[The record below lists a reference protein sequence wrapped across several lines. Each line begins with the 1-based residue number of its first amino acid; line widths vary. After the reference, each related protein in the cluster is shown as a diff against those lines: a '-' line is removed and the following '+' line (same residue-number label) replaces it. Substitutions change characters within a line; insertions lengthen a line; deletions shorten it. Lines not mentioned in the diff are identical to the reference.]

1 MEYMQAKQYTSN
13 LTQVEYETIKEF
25 LPIQRTNKLTYSWH
39 ELLNGIFYVEKNGCT
54 WRDIPAD
61 LPPWQTCYYHYKK
74 FRLNSFWEQVK
85 IKLNKLVRI
94 VIEDKQAYPSCMLLD
109 TQSVKNTDTGC
120 TSGIDGNKKVKGIKK
135 SLLNDTLGLNWGRRV
150 LPANTGDRE
159 CGYVTIEQA
168 KAYLTMCES
177 IKVDEGYKGEDF
189 GIKVLD
195 KYNITIDV
203 VEKLPDQI
211 GFQVLPMRWV
221 TERSNAWMDKCRRM
235 WKNCERLVKS
245 AEAMIDICFLR
256 IALRRLAKSRG
267 ES

>member
-1 MEYMQAKQYTSN
+1 
-13 LTQVEYETIKEF
+13 
-25 LPIQRTNKLTYSWH
+25 
-39 ELLNGIFYVEKNGCT
+39 
-54 WRDIPAD
+54 
-61 LPPWQTCYYHYKK
+61 
-74 FRLNSFWEQVK
+74 
-85 IKLNKLVRI
+85 
-94 VIEDKQAYPSCMLLD
+94 ML
-109 TQSVKNTDTGC
+109 K
-120 TSGIDGNKKVKGIKK
+120 
-135 SLLNDTLGLNWGRRV
+135 RMAV
-150 LPANTGDRE
+150 L
-159 CGYVTIEQA
+159 
-168 KAYLTMCES
+168 
-177 IKVDEGYKGEDF
+177 